1 MSKAKKPPPSHNIA
15 FGLVVAELRRGRR
28 MSQDKLSE
36 ASNFDR
42 TSISL
47 LERGLRSPTLDTVIC
62 LCRALE
68 IPYSQLAVLIEAKL
82 EQLHAQEKPQPR

>member
-1 MSKAKKPPPSHNIA
+1 
-15 FGLVVAELRRGRR
+15 
-28 MSQDKLSE
+28 MSQDRLSE
-36 ASNFDR
+36 AANFDR

-68 IPYSQLAVLIEAKL
+68 TPYSQLAALVEKKL
-82 EQLHAQEKPQPR
+82 EELP

>member
-1 MSKAKKPPPSHNIA
+1 MSKAKKSPLSHNIA

-28 MSQDKLSE
+28 MSQDRLSE
-36 ASNFDR
+36 AANFDR

-68 IPYSQLAVLIEAKL
+68 TPYSQLAALVEKKL
-82 EQLHAQEKPQPR
+82 EELP

>member
-1 MSKAKKPPPSHNIA
+1 
-15 FGLVVAELRRGRR
+15 

-62 LCRALE
+62 LCRAWE
-68 IPYSQLAVLIEAKL
+68 IPYSQRAVLIEAPV